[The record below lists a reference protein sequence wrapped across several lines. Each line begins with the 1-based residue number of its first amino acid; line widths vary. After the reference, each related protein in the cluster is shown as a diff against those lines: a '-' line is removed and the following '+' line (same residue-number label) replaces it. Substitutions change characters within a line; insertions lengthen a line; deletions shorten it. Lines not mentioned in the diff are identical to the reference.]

1 MIPDFF
7 FIKSME
13 DHITLDLLAKF
24 PALSPAL
31 FKKDITVR
39 ITGERIVQGRNYIM
53 LENNEGIGIEFP
65 NELIKVN
72 GLQILPDSRL
82 ELTAA
87 LYDHWFNEKRQHQW
101 EFWSQKLH
109 THFDQVWEKRDLIIS
124 KPEYFLLRTHWLY
137 SGSLYY
143 TGYYSLSF
151 RCVT

>member
-1 MIPDFF
+1 
-7 FIKSME
+7 ME

-24 PALSPAL
+24 PALSPGL

-39 ITGERIVQGRNYIM
+39 ITGERIVQARNFIM

-87 LYDHWFNEKRQHQW
+87 LYDHWFNKKDSINGNFGPKSYIPILTR
-101 EFWSQKLH
+101 FGKNG
-109 THFDQVWEKRDLIIS
+109 T
-124 KPEYFLLRTHWLY
+124 
-137 SGSLYY
+137 
-143 TGYYSLSF
+143 
-151 RCVT
+151 